1 MPGKNKILELYGSM
15 YETNF
20 IELSDD
26 ELQQLLDGLED
37 DESLEDAAPDLY
49 DRIMD
54 DSLINGYR
62 VEDGKWYMKI
72 SIDGSDVPISEVGGP
87 SETVPASDK
96 PTLKTKLTSHFL
108 VFEKWSTN
116 GKMDLK
122 ISSKFDTDLFDIYE
136 DDIQLP
142 NGEKRV
148 VLSVTYD
155 GEDFEFQQS
164 YTDHER
170 LYILRSDGDL
180 IDLAV

>member
-1 MPGKNKILELYGSM
+1 MAGKTKLLELYGSM

-20 IELSDD
+20 IKLSAD
-26 ELQQLLDGLED
+26 ELQQILDGLED

-62 VEDGKWYMKI
+62 VEGGKWYLKV
-72 SIDGSDVPISEVGGP
+72 SIDGIEVPLTDVGGP
-87 SETVPASDK
+87 SETVAASKK
-96 PTLKTKLTSHFL
+96 PTPKTKLTSHFL

-116 GKMDLK
+116 GEMELE
-122 ISSKFDTDLFDIYE
+122 ISSKFDPDLFDIYE
-136 DDIQLP
+136 DDIELP

-170 LYILRSDGDL
+170 LYILRANGEV
-180 IDLAV
+180 IDLPV